1 MRLSLSPTYYWQQ
14 VYSLEEEFDETSR
27 RASEDGPIVDEYFVL
42 QLRKMRLD

>member
-27 RASEDGPIVDEYFVL
+27 RLASIPKRNPET
-42 QLRKMRLD
+42 